1 MGTPW
6 QKNILRT
13 IYEVYEEWQGNTAS
27 ACQKGCAACC
37 SQNVTMTAV
46 EGEVLLEYIRE
57 KGLQEWFVNLL
68 QKWQGRKELQPLIT
82 HNGFARNCLQG
93 VESEI
98 GSSQS
103 QDCQQVCLFLG
114 KGDICLVYQA
124 RPFGCRCFS
133 SQTDCRASGAA
144 KQSDELLAI
153 NTATMQV
160 IEHLGQKEF
169 WGNIYDV
176 LLVLCSLGANA
187 DIGQFFS
194 DKMKLN
200 GVHTRLLSA
209 EPIPGF
215 LIMPEEREVVS
226 NYLETLFKKEVMGR
240 TIEHILNNK

>member
-1 MGTPW
+1 
-6 QKNILRT
+6 
-13 IYEVYEEWQGNTAS
+13 
-27 ACQKGCAACC
+27 
-37 SQNVTMTAV
+37 
-46 EGEVLLEYIRE
+46 
-57 KGLQEWFVNLL
+57 
-68 QKWQGRKELQPLIT
+68 
-82 HNGFARNCLQG
+82 
-93 VESEI
+93 
-98 GSSQS
+98 
-103 QDCQQVCLFLG
+103 
-114 KGDICLVYQA
+114 
-124 RPFGCRCFS
+124 
-133 SQTDCRASGAA
+133 
-144 KQSDELLAI
+144 
-153 NTATMQV
+153 MQV